1 MIWWSIVSKTD
12 HEELEAVFGVS
23 GAPLGL
29 GQVLQSSVEDIEVD
43 NVLDLL
49 KVEKGSLGRKGKSK
63 KIVRIATSTKGTR
76 LSQKTEK
83 IL

>member
-1 MIWWSIVSKTD
+1 M
-12 HEELEAVFGVS
+12 FGVS

-76 LSQKTEK
+76 LSQKTVK

>member
-1 MIWWSIVSKTD
+1 MIWWSIVLETD

-29 GQVLQSSVEDIEVD
+29 GQVLQSSMEDIEVD

-49 KVEKGSLGRKGKSK
+49 KVEKGSLGTKGKSK
-63 KIVRIATSTKGTR
+63 
-76 LSQKTEK
+76 
-83 IL
+83 

>member
-1 MIWWSIVSKTD
+1 MIWWSIVLETD

-29 GQVLQSSVEDIEVD
+29 GQVLQSSVEDVEVD

-49 KVEKGSLGRKGKSK
+49 KVEEGSLGTKGKRQL
-63 KIVRIATSTKGTR
+63 IVRTFTSTKGTR

>member
-1 MIWWSIVSKTD
+1 MIWWSIVLETD

-49 KVEKGSLGRKGKSK
+49 KVEKGSLEIKR
-63 KIVRIATSTKGTR
+63 
-76 LSQKTEK
+76 
-83 IL
+83 

>member
-1 MIWWSIVSKTD
+1 M
-12 HEELEAVFGVS
+12 
-23 GAPLGL
+23 
-29 GQVLQSSVEDIEVD
+29 EDVEVD

-49 KVEKGSLGRKGKSK
+49 KVEKGSLGTKGKSQL
-63 KIVRIATSTKGTR
+63 IIRTATSTKGTR

>member
-1 MIWWSIVSKTD
+1 M
-12 HEELEAVFGVS
+12 FGVS

-49 KVEKGSLGRKGKSK
+49 KVEKGSLGTKGKSK
-63 KIVRIATSTKGTR
+63 
-76 LSQKTEK
+76 
-83 IL
+83 